1 MRNRPIKISLRLNEQ
16 EHEHLKRQA
25 VLSGFP
31 MEVFLRMLIAGVN
44 LRSRP
49 LTEYAEIRRQLIAIG
64 NNINQIARSVNAGIA
79 TPEDAREAVELLGQV
94 YETLYDMGR
103 R

>member
-44 LRSRP
+44 LQSRP
-49 LTEYAEIRRQLIAIG
+49 LAEYAEIRRQLIAIG
-64 NNINQIARSVNAGIA
+64 NNINQIARVVNARGFATREDIA
-79 TPEDAREAVELLGQV
+79 AVTVAQNEIWQIAKRL
-94 YETLYDMGR
+94 
-103 R
+103 

>member
-16 EHEHLKRQA
+16 EHEHLKQQA

-31 MEVFLRMLIAGVN
+31 MEVFLRMLISGMN

-49 LTEYAEIRRQLIAIG
+49 LAEYAEIRRQLIAIG
-64 NNINQIARSVNAGIA
+64 NNINQIARAVNASGFVTKEDVAAVTAAQREIWHIA
-79 TPEDAREAVELLGQV
+79 KRL
-94 YETLYDMGR
+94 
-103 R
+103 